1 MLIFNDLLAFVLEI
15 LSLVL
20 LAKWAHSIPENNIIK
35 IVFAIVVVLIFGFIW
50 GVFFSP
56 KANYPLTGITRWV
69 LEYII
74 LLFPY
79 FQFIRRNP
87 FFILLG
93 GVIIFV
99 NLFIQSSF
107 GRAEWWGNINGIIL
121 CHFFIF

>member
-50 GVFFSP
+50 EMLFSP
-56 KANYPLTGITRWV
+56 KANFPLTGITRWV

-107 GRAEWWGNINGIIL
+107 GRAEW
-121 CHFFIF
+121 

>member
-50 GVFFSP
+50 GMFFFFFS
-56 KANYPLTGITRWV
+56 NYPLTGISRWV

-74 LLFPY
+74 LLFTVTLVIVAEKS
-79 FQFIRRNP
+79 FSP
-87 FFILLG
+87 F
-93 GVIIFV
+93 
-99 NLFIQSSF
+99 
-107 GRAEWWGNINGIIL
+107 A
-121 CHFFIF
+121 